1 MSVTGVPSTF
11 SLDSVGDDDVIG
23 FDAKNV
29 EANDSHAKSIRFTLP
44 DIMGSGVSRGGGGD
58 SDDIRKPTS

>member
-44 DIMGSGVSRGGGGD
+44 DIMGVSRGGGGD

>member
-44 DIMGSGVSRGGGGD
+44 DIMGCVSRGGGGD